1 MSGSFAD
8 EHLAIDLAYDILKIL
23 AFILFGTAYV
33 LAFSYL
39 KSLSLA
45 KECLL
50 VYLYKDVISSMM
62 LYRTFSAIEVVL
74 DFWNA
79 GGTSKTQAMII
90 SFGHWF
96 GGLYLALTLIFIS
109 IYNLYVAKSN
119 TIDPTIDWLGKD
131 EASAIKRIRC
141 GCCLAVIG
149 FLAIN
154 FGMELYPY
162 IFYTM
167 IPHHSSEPDMLIS
180 NILYRGTLILLL
192 LVSGIL
198 ITARRIYGSTHNIQI
213 DPVLTKSI
221 KYIFALAVATI
232 GTMTITEYFQFVDI
246 KTSRKIYNILV
257 SPIEMFAPFVI
268 ILRSDQLK
276 IHSIRFMK
284 NKFDDAFMLSIYLI
298 PTFMFIVVNLT
309 SYIIYYIVDISCC

>member
-1 MSGSFAD
+1 MNVSFTD
-8 EHLAIDLAYDILKIL
+8 GEPAIDMAYDILKIL
-23 AFILFGTAYV
+23 AFILFATAYV

-39 KSLSLA
+39 NSLCLA

-50 VYLYKDVISSMM
+50 VHLYKDVISSMM
-62 LYRTFSAIEVVL
+62 LYRTFSAIEVIL
-74 DFWNA
+74 DFWNV
-79 GGTSKTQAMII
+79 GETSKTQAIII
-90 SFGHWF
+90 SFGLWF
-96 GGLYLALTLIFIS
+96 CGLYLALTLIFIN

-119 TIDPTIDWLGKD
+119 TIDPTIEWLGKD

-141 GCCLAVIG
+141 GCCLGVIG

-154 FGMELYPY
+154 FGMELYPN

-167 IPHHSSEPDMLIS
+167 IPHHSPGFDLLLS

-198 ITARRIYGSTHNIQI
+198 IAARRIYGSTHNIRI
-213 DPVLTKSI
+213 DPILTKSI
-221 KYIFALAVATI
+221 KYIFVLAVVTVGA
-232 GTMTITEYFQFVDI
+232 MTITEYFEFVNI
-246 KTSRKIYNILV
+246 KTSRRINQILV

-276 IHSIRFMK
+276 VHSIRLMR
-284 NKFDDAFMLSIYLI
+284 NKLDDAFMLSIYLI
-298 PTFMFIVVNLT
+298 PICMFIVVNIT
-309 SYIIYYIVDISCC
+309 SHIIFNLIYC

>member
-1 MSGSFAD
+1 MSGPFTD
-8 EHLAIDLAYDILKIL
+8 ENHTIDLAYDILKIL

-39 KSLSLA
+39 NSISLA

-50 VYLYKDVISSMM
+50 VPLYKDVMSSMM
-62 LYRTFSAIEVVL
+62 LYRTFSAMEVIP
-74 DFWNA
+74 DFWDVE
-79 GGTSKTQAMII
+79 GTSKTQAII
-90 SFGHWF
+90 VSFGLWF

-109 IYNLYVAKSN
+109 IYNFYVAKSN

-131 EASAIKRIRC
+131 DVSAIKRIRC
-141 GCCLAVIG
+141 GCNLGVIG

-154 FGMELYPY
+154 FGMELYPK

-167 IPHHSSEPDMLIS
+167 IPHHSSVPNLLIS
-180 NILYRGTLILLL
+180 NIVYRGTLILLL

-198 ITARRIYGSTHNIQI
+198 IAARRIHGSTHNIQI

-221 KYIFALAVATI
+221 KYIFILAVVTVGA
-232 GTMTITEYFQFVDI
+232 MTITEYFQFVDI

-309 SYIIYYIVDISCC
+309 SYITCYIVDIPCC